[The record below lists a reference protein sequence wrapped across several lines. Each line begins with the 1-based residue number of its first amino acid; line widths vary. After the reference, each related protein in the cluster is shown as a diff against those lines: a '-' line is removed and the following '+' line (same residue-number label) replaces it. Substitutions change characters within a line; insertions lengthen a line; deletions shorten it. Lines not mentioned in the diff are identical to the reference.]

1 MKNGTRRTKVHF
13 GKMSNCAVLHYYMY
27 IADIDINLRWWTILN
42 PLKALQYHVCD
53 LTALI
58 CLATIVADSSFP
70 ALQRLARLGL
80 IQVSVAAAV
89 RHNHNSE
96 EKAFD
101 EERRKKK
108 KMPRHRN

>member
-1 MKNGTRRTKVHF
+1 MDYPEPPEGGT
-13 GKMSNCAVLHYYMY
+13 VLS
-27 IADIDINLRWWTILN
+27 
-42 PLKALQYHVCD
+42 PYHVCD

-101 EERRKKK
+101 EERRRKRRCHATEINQTKRRKKGSDCWK
-108 KMPRHRN
+108 STVGTNTGSNYL

>member
-1 MKNGTRRTKVHF
+1 MTVIVGTRLFPNKKSIF
-13 GKMSNCAVLHYYMY
+13 
-27 IADIDINLRWWTILN
+27 RWWTILN

-80 IQVSVAAAV
+80 IQVSVVAATAMLV
-89 RHNHNSE
+89 
-96 EKAFD
+96 
-101 EERRKKK
+101 
-108 KMPRHRN
+108 PRP

>member
-1 MKNGTRRTKVHF
+1 MVPTFCIYMKNGTRRTKVHF

-80 IQVSVAAAV
+80 IQVSVVAATAMLV
-89 RHNHNSE
+89 
-96 EKAFD
+96 
-101 EERRKKK
+101 
-108 KMPRHRN
+108 PRP

>member
-1 MKNGTRRTKVHF
+1 MALGGQRYTSAKCQIVRYCIIICILQTLT
-13 GKMSNCAVLHYYMY
+13 LT
-27 IADIDINLRWWTILN
+27 WTILN

-80 IQVSVAAAV
+80 IQVSVVAATAMLV
-89 RHNHNSE
+89 
-96 EKAFD
+96 
-101 EERRKKK
+101 
-108 KMPRHRN
+108 PRP